1 MFTEEELQSIDTKYF
16 MMITVDP
23 YDVTIQ
29 SRNTGHYWYLHSTGY
44 PTEGSC
50 IIFHKHRS
58 SASSPAAFSMVSF
71 CICSTSVSERV
82 ISFQLC
88 KDS

>member
-50 IIFHKHRS
+50 IIFTSTGISIRIISTEEHGHCDRQSNLLKIMISIRS
-58 SASSPAAFSMVSF
+58 
-71 CICSTSVSERV
+71 
-82 ISFQLC
+82 
-88 KDS
+88 K

>member
-50 IIFHKHRS
+50 IIFHIIR
-58 SASSPAAFSMVSF
+58 
-71 CICSTSVSERV
+71 TLWLYELSVLKTLKYNDFRN
-82 ISFQLC
+82 
-88 KDS
+88 